1 MTEYSTSYNNRSLTE
16 EHISNIDDN
25 EDFIFM
31 SSGLPK
37 HTSDDKLID
46 MYLESLEHHKIIN
59 SEIFEMEMRFKQYKR
74 EYGGVAN
81 TLNKQQFTDIIET
94 LDNVSNSFTGSNLN
108 ITPINGGQPTY
119 SLDITVHSNNYVNPS
134 DDVSKLRFTI
144 NGMPG
149 IGTFCKTNNID
160 IKNSN
165 TDIIFKGNLPETYIS
180 PGKQSLNSEYSFG
193 DLSRTNNTIDLEGV
207 KTRIGGKFELV
218 YNTKTRQFNFGSEF
232 ENPLIQEL
240 NKAGQEAMSKYL
252 LMSKKNRG
260 RVYKT
265 FRLKE
270 RRSFVYDNCR
280 IDMTKVK
287 FSKVDIDTFYRENQ
301 IPVLEF
307 IDSGISDSIESYEF
321 EIEIINRKHLSKEDI
336 KTSIQDG
343 IDLYKL
349 LMASADERLIFTN
362 NFVAKDV
369 KYLYT
374 RLLKSLILKR
384 IDNKLTLIDNQDIK
398 PNDIPWSNAT
408 QIYSMSEDDKRR
420 LKSDLIRLKDRYED
434 PDYELNKF
442 ISPKVVSINMD
453 NVRYDNPDSI
463 SHDYCV
469 TDKADGLS
477 SLLFIVG
484 DDMLEEYEKEKYN
497 YLLGKAF
504 LIDSN
509 LNVSFSGNEF
519 TDINKTYLFNG
530 EFLNYTKNRTIL
542 NSYGIYDTYI
552 ENGNDVHGIELV
564 SNNPETKTR
573 IKTANDFLEQHPPV
587 VVINEAVSIFVK
599 EFYTP
604 DKPVRDIFKCS
615 EQIWNAK
622 DEKPYKLDG
631 LIYTPTKYPVGYNES
646 IQYDL
651 NPWITWTKNYKW
663 KPPEDNTIDFLIR
676 FDKELVSSYNGNN
689 IYKNKEKV
697 FKNTIMGGFNK
708 YYIGN
713 LYNTGREGEP
723 KQNPCK
729 DSSKSKTNFKRYK
742 TKPIPF
748 NPEHPLEEDIHFG
761 LFKTNYEN
769 NVVDL
774 EGNNIENDT
783 IVEIN
788 YLDFNPSEESYIPN
802 KNMRFNILRTRH
814 DKTYEHRIATNEQKI
829 RFRRIENIMS
839 IIENHAD
846 STRLSKNQKY
856 FVRKYKG
863 YFSSFLRGYD
873 LDKDEK
879 SYISQFKRNL
889 SRIKSVYS
897 SYEDM
902 DFSSIKLN
910 YGNSVMVAENIWST
924 IHNPVTTDII
934 TTGLDIPS
942 IDEEEKKYYNRKD
955 NERKD
960 KSITYNLQTFHNKI
974 IKSRILLE
982 NAVNALRESD
992 HTREISLLD
1001 LACGKGGDIGKWN
1014 DLNINNCVGIDIM
1027 YNNINDSVDGA
1038 CERYNF
1044 YKQKLGSDKIAD
1056 MKFLVGDI
1064 GANILNME
1072 AFTRHPEYRN
1082 DAEKLWINRDGP
1094 EYSKN
1099 RFDIITSMFSLHYL
1113 FENKVRLD
1121 GFIQNIS
1128 ENLGNDGY
1136 FVGVCF
1142 DGKAIYNKLENHL
1155 MYESVEGYKDGSW
1168 IWKIIKNY
1176 QNFKDGLP
1184 DSEESLGVPIRV
1196 AMRSIN
1202 KVIEEYLVNFDY
1214 LISELDKKG
1223 ISILEDDNM
1232 NSMNL
1237 PIKHEKKI
1245 SIGSLEDVYNMPIT
1259 GSSKFNSILS
1269 SVKESLT
1276 PEEKEISFFNKYF
1289 IFTRKSDNAK
1299 IVESMSENLYIKL
1312 SSKGRKPSEQSLKDY
1327 ISAQL
1332 SLEQNDV
1339 FNTNFINAKDIAIQ
1353 RITKESELKKS
1364 KKKVIKITKPV
1375 VVNVAESD
1383 DDSSI
1388 SLSGSVESGKSST
1401 KSKTSA
1407 KKGISLGKTKK
1418 KLKIKNKSVDLSK
1431 KWMKLSK
1438 LIDKYHEIM
1447 VKTKSN
1453 NGDID
1458 SKTLKTIL
1466 GHCEKLNI
1474 LAQDEQ
1480 IKSNPQLSESVSK
1493 FEEFYEYFT
1502 SIQ

>member
-1 MTEYSTSYNNRSLTE
+1 MTEYSTSYKNRPLTE
-16 EHISNIDDN
+16 DHISNIDDN
-25 EDFIFM
+25 EDYIFIKDGV
-31 SSGLPK
+31 SK
-37 HTSDDKLID
+37 YNTDDKLID
-46 MYLESLEHHKIIN
+46 LYLSSLEHHKILN
-59 SEIFEMEMRFKQYKR
+59 SDIFEMEMRFKQYKR

-81 TLNKQQFTDIIET
+81 TLNKQQFYDIIET
-94 LDNVSNSFTGSNLN
+94 LDNVSNSFGSNNLN
-108 ITPINGGQPTY
+108 ITSNYGGQPAY

-165 TDIIFKGNLPETYIS
+165 TNVIYKGNLPETFIGPEY
-180 PGKQSLNSEYSFG
+180 QSLNSDYSFG
-193 DLSRTNNTIDLEGV
+193 DLNRTNNTIDLEGY
-207 KTRIGGKFELV
+207 KSRIGGKFELE
-218 YNTKTRQFNFGSEF
+218 YDTNTRQFNFGGEF
-232 ENPLIQEL
+232 ENPIIQQL
-240 NKAGQEAMSKYL
+240 NKEAQSAMSKYL
-252 LMSKKNRG
+252 TISKKNRG

-270 RRSFVYDNCR
+270 RRSFIYENCR
-280 IDMTKVK
+280 IDLTKVK

-307 IDSGISDSIESYEF
+307 INSGISDSIESYEF
-321 EIEIINRKHLSKEDI
+321 EIEIINRKELTKDQI
-336 KTSIQDG
+336 KTSILDG

-349 LMASADERLIFTN
+349 VMSSADERLIFTN
-362 NFVAKDV
+362 NLVAKDV
-369 KYLYT
+369 KYLYS

-384 IDNKLTLIDNQDIK
+384 INKKLELIDDANIQ
-398 PNDIPWSNAT
+398 PNDIPWSNET
-408 QIYSMSEDDKRR
+408 QIHSMSYEDKRR
-420 LKSDLIRLKDRYED
+420 LKSDLTRLKDRYD
-434 PDYELNKF
+434 NPDYELNKF

-484 DDMLEEYEKEKYN
+484 DDMLEGYEKADYS
-497 YLLGKAF
+497 YLFGKAF

-519 TDINKTYLFNG
+519 ANINKTYLFNG

-552 ENGNDVHGIELV
+552 ENGEDVHGIQLV
-564 SNNPETKTR
+564 SNNKEIKTR
-573 IKTANDFLEQHPPV
+573 IKTANDFLEEHPPV
-587 VVINEAVSIFVK
+587 MVINESVNIFVK
-599 EFYTP
+599 KFYTP
-604 DKPVRDIFKCS
+604 DKPVMNIFECS
-615 EQIWNAK
+615 EQIWKTK

-689 IYKNKEKV
+689 IFKNKEKV
-697 FKNTIMGGFNK
+697 FKNSSMGGFDK

-729 DSSKSKTNFKRYK
+729 DTSKSKTNFKRYK

-748 NPEHPLEEDIHFG
+748 NPEHPLEQDIHYG
-761 LFKTNYEN
+761 LFKTNFNED
-769 NVVDL
+769 VEDL

-788 YLDFNPSEESYIPN
+788 YMNFNPSEPSYIPN

-829 RFRRIENIMS
+829 RFRRIENIIS
-839 IIENHAD
+839 IIENHND
-846 STRLSKNQKY
+846 SSRLSKNQKY

-873 LDKDEK
+873 IDKDEK
-879 SYISQFKRNL
+879 AYISQFKRHL
-889 SRIKSVYS
+889 GKIKSVYS

-910 YGNSVMVAENIWST
+910 YGNSVMVADNIWST

-934 TTGLDIPS
+934 TSGMNIPS

-992 HTREISLLD
+992 STREISLLD

-1014 DLNINNCVGIDIM
+1014 DLNINNCVGIDIVF
-1027 YNNINDSVDGA
+1027 NNINDNIDGA

-1044 YKQKLGSDKIAD
+1044 YKQKLGTDKISD

-1072 AFTRHPEYRN
+1072 AFNRHPEYRN

-1099 RFDIITSMFSLHYL
+1099 KFDIITTMFSMHYL
-1113 FENKVRLD
+1113 FENKTRLD

-1136 FVGVCF
+1136 FIGVCF
-1142 DGKAIYNKLENHL
+1142 DGKAIYNKLEKHL
-1155 MYESVEGYKDGSW
+1155 MYESIEGYKDGSW

-1176 QNFKDGLP
+1176 QNFKNGLP

-1223 ISILEDDNM
+1223 VSLLEDKNM
-1232 NSMNL
+1232 KAMNL
-1237 PIKHEKKI
+1237 PIKNEKKL
-1245 SIGSLEDVYNMPIT
+1245 SIGSLKDVYDMPIT

-1299 IVESMSENLYIKL
+1299 IIESMSENLYIKL
-1312 SSKGRKPSEQSLKDY
+1312 TAKGRKPSEQSLKDY
-1327 ISAQL
+1327 ISVQL
-1332 SLEQNDV
+1332 SLEQNEN
-1339 FNTNFINAKDIAIQ
+1339 FNNNFIKAKDIAVQ
-1353 RITKESELKKS
+1353 RINKEALLKKS
-1364 KKKVIKITKPV
+1364 KKKVIKINKPK
-1375 VVNVAESD
+1375 VVNLSDLDNDSSVTSSSAESD
-1383 DDSSI
+1383 ISSK
-1388 SLSGSVESGKSST
+1388 SVV
-1401 KSKTSA
+1401 SA

-1431 KWMKLSK
+1431 KWLKLTS

-1447 VKTKSN
+1447 IKTKSN
-1453 NGDID
+1453 DGKID
-1458 SKTLKTIL
+1458 SKSLKTIL

-1480 IKSNPQLSESVSK
+1480 VKSNPQLSESLEK
-1493 FEEFYEYFT
+1493 FEEIYEYFT
-1502 SIQ
+1502 SI